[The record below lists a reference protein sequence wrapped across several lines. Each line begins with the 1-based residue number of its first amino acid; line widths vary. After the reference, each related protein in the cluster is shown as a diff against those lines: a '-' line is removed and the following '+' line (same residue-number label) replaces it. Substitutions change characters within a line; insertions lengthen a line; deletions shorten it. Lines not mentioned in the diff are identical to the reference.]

1 MPVYEYRALN
11 SSGKTLKGILDADSD
26 MVAREK
32 LRASGIFPVEI
43 KEALSKPKGLPSEPG
58 SVVRLLRGVRPAEV
72 SVMTRQLSTLL
83 GAGVPLIGSL
93 ESLVTQITNPTFKRV
108 MAQVKESVNEGNSLA
123 LSLSQHPKVFSSIYV
138 NMVQSGEASGSLD
151 VVMDRLADFGEH
163 QQALRSRFKAALAYP
178 IFMSIVGTIVLFVL
192 VTFIVP
198 NITRVFAEMR
208 QTLPLPTVVLIEV
221 SDFLLSFW
229 WVILLVV
236 FCGILMLR
244 RIGKRPGARYLR
256 DRLKLRI
263 PVIGRLNQKIALGRF
278 ARTLGS
284 LLQSGV
290 SLISALEIVSR
301 IVDNVL
307 VQEVIEKAGD
317 EIQKGQGLASSLSKS
332 PWFSSMAIQMISVGE
347 QSGKLE
353 GMLYKIAESQEREVE
368 SQITALTSMLEP
380 VMILAMGVVVGFIVF
395 SIILPIIEMSQMIR

>member
-1 MPVYEYRALN
+1 MPVYEYRALS
-11 SSGKTLKGILDADSD
+11 SSGKTVKGILDADSD
-26 MVAREK
+26 VVAREK

-58 SVVRLLRGVRPAEV
+58 SVVRLLRGVRPAEI

-93 ESLVTQITNPTFKRV
+93 ESLVAQITNPTFKRI

-178 IFMSIVGTIVLFVL
+178 VFMSIVGIIVLFVL

-198 NITRVFAEMR
+198 NITKVFTEMR
-208 QTLPLPTVVLIEV
+208 QTLPLPTVLLIEI

-229 WVILLVV
+229 WIILLGLFGGIVIL
-236 FCGILMLR
+236 R
-244 RIGKRPGARYLR
+244 RMKGRPRGRYLW

-263 PVIGRLNQKIALGRF
+263 PVIGPLNRKIALGRF

-290 SLISALEIVSR
+290 SLISALQIVSR

-307 VQEVIEKAGD
+307 IQEVIEKAGD
-317 EIQKGQGLASSLSKS
+317 EIQKGQSLAGSLSKS
-332 PWFSSMAIQMISVGE
+332 PWFPSMAVQMISVGE
-347 QSGKLE
+347 QSGELE

-380 VMILAMGVVVGFIVF
+380 VMILIMGVIVGFIVF

>member
-11 SSGKTLKGILDADSD
+11 SSGKSLKGILDADSD

-58 SVVRLLRGVRPAEV
+58 SVVRLLRGVKPAEV

-93 ESLVTQITNPTFKRV
+93 ESLVAQITNPTFKKI
-108 MAQVKESVNEGNSLA
+108 MAQVKDSVNEGNSLA
-123 LSLSQHPKVFSSIYV
+123 LSLSQHPKVFPSIYV

-178 IFMSIVGTIVLFVL
+178 IFMSIVAIIVLFVL

-198 NITRVFAEMR
+198 NITSVFAEMR

-229 WVILLVV
+229 WVILLAL
-236 FCGILMLR
+236 FCAILILR
-244 RIGKRPGARYLR
+244 RIGRRPRGRYLW

-263 PVIGRLNQKIALGRF
+263 PVVGQLNQKIALGRF

-290 SLISALEIVSR
+290 SLISALQIVSR

-317 EIQKGQGLASSLSKS
+317 EIQKGQSLAGSLSKS
-332 PWFSSMAIQMISVGE
+332 PWFPSMAIQMIAVGE
-347 QSGKLE
+347 QSGDLE

-368 SQITALTSMLEP
+368 TQIGALTSMLEP
-380 VMILAMGVVVGFIVF
+380 VMILVMGVVVGFIVF
-395 SIILPIIEMSQMIR
+395 SIILPLIEMSQMIR

>member
-11 SSGKTLKGILDADSD
+11 SSGKSLKGILDADSD

-32 LRASGIFPVEI
+32 LRASGIFPIEI

-72 SVMTRQLSTLL
+72 SAMTRQLSTLL

-93 ESLVTQITNPTFKRV
+93 ESLVTQITNPTFKRI
-108 MAQVKESVNEGNSLA
+108 MAQVKDSVNEGNSLA
-123 LSLSQHPKVFSSIYV
+123 LSLSQHPKVFPSIYV

-178 IFMSIVGTIVLFVL
+178 IFMSIVAVIVLFVL

-198 NITRVFAEMR
+198 NITSVFAEMR
-208 QTLPLPTVVLIEV
+208 QTLPLPTVVLIKV

-229 WVILLVV
+229 WGIVLALFCAIL
-236 FCGILMLR
+236 ILR
-244 RIGKRPGARYLR
+244 RIGRRPRGRYLA

-263 PVIGRLNQKIALGRF
+263 PVVGQLNQKIALGRF

-290 SLISALEIVSR
+290 SLISALQIVSR
-301 IVDNVL
+301 IVDNIL
-307 VQEVIEKAGD
+307 IQEVIEKAGD
-317 EIQKGQGLASSLSKS
+317 EIQKGQSLAGSLSKS
-332 PWFSSMAIQMISVGE
+332 PWFSSMAVQMIAVGE
-347 QSGKLE
+347 QSGDLE

-368 SQITALTSMLEP
+368 TQITALTSMLEP
-380 VMILAMGVVVGFIVF
+380 VMILVMGVVVGFIVF

>member
-1 MPVYEYRALN
+1 MPVYEYRGLN

-72 SVMTRQLSTLL
+72 SAMTRQLSTLL

-123 LSLSQHPKVFSSIYV
+123 LSLSQHPKVFPSIYV

-229 WVILLVV
+229 WVILLAV

-278 ARTLGS
+278 GRTLGS

-290 SLISALEIVSR
+290 SLISALQIVSR

-307 VQEVIEKAGD
+307 IQEVIEKAGD
-317 EIQKGQGLASSLSKS
+317 EIQKGQSLAGSLSQS

-347 QSGKLE
+347 QSGELE
-353 GMLYKIAESQEREVE
+353 RMLYKIAESQEREVE

-380 VMILAMGVVVGFIVF
+380 VMILVMGVIVGFIVF

>member
-11 SSGKTLKGILDADSD
+11 SSGKSLKGILDADSD

-72 SVMTRQLSTLL
+72 SAMTRQLSTLL

-93 ESLVTQITNPTFKRV
+93 ESLVAQITNPTFKKI
-108 MAQVKESVNEGNSLA
+108 MAQVKDSVNEGNSLA
-123 LSLSQHPKVFSSIYV
+123 LSLSQHPKVFPSIYV

-178 IFMSIVGTIVLFVL
+178 IFMSIVAVIVLFVL

-198 NITRVFAEMR
+198 NITSVFAEMR

-229 WVILLVV
+229 WVILLAL
-236 FCGILMLR
+236 FCAILILR
-244 RIGKRPGARYLR
+244 RIGRRPRGRYLR

-263 PVIGRLNQKIALGRF
+263 PVVGQLNQKIALGRF

-290 SLISALEIVSR
+290 SLISALQIVSR

-307 VQEVIEKAGD
+307 IQEVIEKAGD
-317 EIQKGQGLASSLSKS
+317 EIQKGQSLAGSLSKS
-332 PWFSSMAIQMISVGE
+332 LWFPSMAIQMIAVGE
-347 QSGKLE
+347 QSADLE

-368 SQITALTSMLEP
+368 TQITALTSMLEP
-380 VMILAMGVVVGFIVF
+380 VMILVMGVVVGFIVF

>member
-11 SSGKTLKGILDADSD
+11 SSGKSLKGILDADSD

-32 LRASGIFPVEI
+32 LRASGIFPIEI

-72 SVMTRQLSTLL
+72 SAMTRQLSTLL

-93 ESLVTQITNPTFKRV
+93 ESLVTQITNPTFKKI
-108 MAQVKESVNEGNSLA
+108 MAQVKDSVNEGNSLA
-123 LSLSQHPKVFSSIYV
+123 LSLSQHPKVFPSIYV

-178 IFMSIVGTIVLFVL
+178 IFMSIVAVIVLFVL

-198 NITRVFAEMR
+198 NITSVFAEMR
-208 QTLPLPTVVLIEV
+208 QTLPLPTVVLIKV

-229 WVILLVV
+229 WGIVLALFCAIL
-236 FCGILMLR
+236 ILR
-244 RIGKRPGARYLR
+244 RIGKRPRGRYLA

-263 PVIGRLNQKIALGRF
+263 PVVGQLNQKIALGRF

-290 SLISALEIVSR
+290 SLISALQIVSR
-301 IVDNVL
+301 IVDNIL
-307 VQEVIEKAGD
+307 IQEVIEKAGD
-317 EIQKGQGLASSLSKS
+317 EIQKGQSLAGSLSKS
-332 PWFSSMAIQMISVGE
+332 PWFSSMAVQMIAVGE
-347 QSGKLE
+347 QSGDLE

-368 SQITALTSMLEP
+368 TQITALTSMLEP
-380 VMILAMGVVVGFIVF
+380 VMILVMGVVVGFIVF

>member
-11 SSGKTLKGILDADSD
+11 SSGKSLKGILDADSD

-43 KEALSKPKGLPSEPG
+43 KEALSKSKGLASEPG

-72 SVMTRQLSTLL
+72 STMTRQLSTLL

-93 ESLVTQITNPTFKRV
+93 ESLVAQMTNPTFKRI
-108 MAQVKESVNEGNSLA
+108 MAQVKDSVNEGNSLA
-123 LSLSQHPKVFSSIYV
+123 LSLSQHPKVFPSIYV

-178 IFMSIVGTIVLFVL
+178 IFMSIVAIIVLFVL

-198 NITRVFAEMR
+198 NITSVFAEMR

-229 WVILLVV
+229 WVILLAL
-236 FCGILMLR
+236 FCLILILR
-244 RIGKRPGARYLR
+244 RIGRRPRGRYLR

-263 PVIGRLNQKIALGRF
+263 PVVGQLNQKIALGRF

-290 SLISALEIVSR
+290 SLISALQIVSR

-307 VQEVIEKAGD
+307 YQEVIEKAGD
-317 EIQKGQGLASSLSKS
+317 EIQKGQSLAGSLSKS
-332 PWFSSMAIQMISVGE
+332 VWFPSMAVQMIAVGE
-347 QSGKLE
+347 QSGDLE

-368 SQITALTSMLEP
+368 TQITAVTSMLEP
-380 VMILAMGVVVGFIVF
+380 VMILLMGVVVGFIVF

>member
-1 MPVYEYRALN
+1 MPVYEYRGLN
-11 SSGKTLKGILDADSD
+11 NSGKSLKGILDADSD
-26 MVAREK
+26 VVAREK

-43 KEALSKPKGLPSEPG
+43 KEALSKAKGLPSEPG

-93 ESLVTQITNPTFKRV
+93 ESIVAQITNPTFKRV
-108 MAQVKESVNEGNSLA
+108 MAQIKESVNEGNSLA

-151 VVMDRLADFGEH
+151 VVLDRLADFGEH

-229 WVILLVV
+229 WVILLAV

-263 PVIGRLNQKIALGRF
+263 PVVGPLNQKIALGRF

-290 SLISALEIVSR
+290 SLISALQIVSR

-307 VQEVIEKAGD
+307 IQEVIEKAGD
-317 EIQKGQGLASSLSKS
+317 EIQKGQSLAGSLSQS
-332 PWFSSMAIQMISVGE
+332 PWFTSMAVQMISVGE
-347 QSGKLE
+347 QSGALE

-380 VMILAMGVVVGFIVF
+380 VMILVMGVIVGFIVF

>member
-1 MPVYEYRALN
+1 MPVYEYRGLN
-11 SSGKTLKGILDADSD
+11 NSGKSLKGILDADSD
-26 MVAREK
+26 VVAREK

-93 ESLVTQITNPTFKRV
+93 ESIVAQITNPTFKRV
-108 MAQVKESVNEGNSLA
+108 MAQIKESVNEGNSLA

-151 VVMDRLADFGEH
+151 VVLDRLADFGEH

-198 NITRVFAEMR
+198 NITSVFAEMR
-208 QTLPLPTVVLIEV
+208 QALPLPTVVLIGV

-229 WVILLVV
+229 WVILLAV

-263 PVIGRLNQKIALGRF
+263 PVIGPLNQKIALGRF

-290 SLISALEIVSR
+290 SLISALQIVSR

-307 VQEVIEKAGD
+307 IQEVIEKAGD
-317 EIQKGQGLASSLSKS
+317 EIQKGQSLAGSLSQS
-332 PWFSSMAIQMISVGE
+332 PWFTSMAVQMISVGE
-347 QSGKLE
+347 QSGALE

-380 VMILAMGVVVGFIVF
+380 VMILLMGVIVGFIVF

>member
-11 SSGKTLKGILDADSD
+11 SSGKSLKGILDADSD

-58 SVVRLLRGVRPAEV
+58 SVVRLLRGVKPAEV

-93 ESLVTQITNPTFKRV
+93 ESLVAQITNPTFKRI
-108 MAQVKESVNEGNSLA
+108 MAQVKDSVNEGNSLA
-123 LSLSQHPKVFSSIYV
+123 LSLSQHPKVFPSIYV

-178 IFMSIVGTIVLFVL
+178 IFMSIVAVIVLFVL

-198 NITRVFAEMR
+198 NITSVFAEMR

-229 WVILLVV
+229 WVIVLAL
-236 FCGILMLR
+236 FCAILILR
-244 RIGKRPGARYLR
+244 RIGRRPRGRYLR

-263 PVIGRLNQKIALGRF
+263 PVVGQLNQKIALGRF

-290 SLISALEIVSR
+290 SLIPALQIVSR

-307 VQEVIEKAGD
+307 IQEVIEKAGD
-317 EIQKGQGLASSLSKS
+317 EIQKGQSLAGSLSKS
-332 PWFSSMAIQMISVGE
+332 PWFSSMAVQMIAVGE
-347 QSGKLE
+347 QSGDLE

-368 SQITALTSMLEP
+368 TQITALTSMLEP
-380 VMILAMGVVVGFIVF
+380 VMILVMGVVVGFIVF

>member
-11 SSGKTLKGILDADSD
+11 SSGKSLKGILDADSD

-32 LRASGIFPVEI
+32 LRASGIFPIEI

-72 SVMTRQLSTLL
+72 SAMTRQLSTLL

-93 ESLVTQITNPTFKRV
+93 ESLVAQITNPTFKRI
-108 MAQVKESVNEGNSLA
+108 MAQVKDSVNEGNSLA
-123 LSLSQHPKVFSSIYV
+123 LSLSQHPKVFPSIYV

-178 IFMSIVGTIVLFVL
+178 IFMSIVAVIVLFVL

-198 NITRVFAEMR
+198 NITSVFAEMR
-208 QTLPLPTVVLIEV
+208 QTLPLPTVMLIKV

-229 WVILLVV
+229 WVIVLAL
-236 FCGILMLR
+236 FCAILILR
-244 RIGKRPGARYLR
+244 RIGKRPRGRYLR

-263 PVIGRLNQKIALGRF
+263 PVVGQLNQKIALGRF

-290 SLISALEIVSR
+290 SLISALQIVSR

-307 VQEVIEKAGD
+307 IQEVIERAGE
-317 EIQKGQGLASSLSKS
+317 EIQKGQSLAGSLSKS
-332 PWFSSMAIQMISVGE
+332 SWFTSMAVQMIAVGE
-347 QSGKLE
+347 QSGDLE

-368 SQITALTSMLEP
+368 TQISALTSMLEP
-380 VMILAMGVVVGFIVF
+380 VMILVMGVVVGFIVF

>member
-11 SSGKTLKGILDADSD
+11 SSGKSLKGILDADSD

-58 SVVRLLRGVRPAEV
+58 SVVRLLRGVKPAEV

-93 ESLVTQITNPTFKRV
+93 ESLVAQITNPTFKKI
-108 MAQVKESVNEGNSLA
+108 MAQVKDSVNEGNSLA
-123 LSLSQHPKVFSSIYV
+123 LSLSQHPKVFPSIYV

-178 IFMSIVGTIVLFVL
+178 IFMSIVAVIVLFVL

-198 NITRVFAEMR
+198 NITSVFAEMR
-208 QTLPLPTVVLIEV
+208 QTLPLPTVMLIKV

-229 WVILLVV
+229 WVIVLAL
-236 FCGILMLR
+236 FCAILILR
-244 RIGKRPGARYLR
+244 RIGKRPRGRYLR

-263 PVIGRLNQKIALGRF
+263 PVVGQLNQKIALGRF

-290 SLISALEIVSR
+290 SLISALQIVSR

-307 VQEVIEKAGD
+307 IQEVIERAGE
-317 EIQKGQGLASSLSKS
+317 EIQKGQSLAGSLSKS
-332 PWFSSMAIQMISVGE
+332 PWFTSMAVQMIAVGE
-347 QSGKLE
+347 QSGDLE

-368 SQITALTSMLEP
+368 TQISALTSMLEP
-380 VMILAMGVVVGFIVF
+380 VMILVMGVVVGFIVF

>member
-1 MPVYEYRALN
+1 MPVYEYRALSN
-11 SSGKTLKGILDADSD
+11 SGKTVKGILDADSD
-26 MVAREK
+26 VVAREK

-58 SVVRLLRGVRPAEV
+58 SVVRLLRGVRPAEI

-93 ESLVTQITNPTFKRV
+93 ESLVAQITNPTFKRI

-198 NITRVFAEMR
+198 NITSVFAEMR
-208 QTLPLPTVVLIEV
+208 QALPLPTVVLIGV

-229 WVILLVV
+229 WVILLAV

-244 RIGKRPGARYLR
+244 RIGKRPGARYLW
-256 DRLKLRI
+256 DRLKLRM
-263 PVIGRLNQKIALGRF
+263 PVIGRLNQKIVLGRF

-290 SLISALEIVSR
+290 SLISALQIVSR

-317 EIQKGQGLASSLSKS
+317 EIQKGQSLAGSLSKS
-332 PWFSSMAIQMISVGE
+332 PWFPSMAVQMISVGE
-347 QSGKLE
+347 QSGELE

-380 VMILAMGVVVGFIVF
+380 VMILMMGVIVGFIVF

>member
-11 SSGKTLKGILDADSD
+11 SSGKSLKGILDADSD

-32 LRASGIFPVEI
+32 LRASGIFPIEI

-93 ESLVTQITNPTFKRV
+93 ESLVAQITNPTFKKI
-108 MAQVKESVNEGNSLA
+108 MAQVKDSVNEGNSLA
-123 LSLSQHPKVFSSIYV
+123 LSLSQHPKVFPSIYV

-178 IFMSIVGTIVLFVL
+178 IFMSIVAIIVLFVL

-198 NITRVFAEMR
+198 NITSVFAEMR
-208 QTLPLPTVVLIEV
+208 QTLPLPTVVLIGV

-229 WVILLVV
+229 WVIVLAL
-236 FCGILMLR
+236 FCAILILR
-244 RIGKRPGARYLR
+244 RIGKRPRGRYLR

-263 PVIGRLNQKIALGRF
+263 PVVGQLNQKIALGRF

-290 SLISALEIVSR
+290 SLISALQIVSR

-307 VQEVIEKAGD
+307 IQEVIEKAGD
-317 EIQKGQGLASSLSKS
+317 EIQKGQSLAGSLSKS
-332 PWFSSMAIQMISVGE
+332 PWFSSMAVQMIAVGE
-347 QSGKLE
+347 QSGDLE

-380 VMILAMGVVVGFIVF
+380 VMILVMGVVVGFIVF
-395 SIILPIIEMSQMIR
+395 SIIRPIIEMSQMIR

>member
-11 SSGKTLKGILDADSD
+11 SSGKSLKGILDADSD

-58 SVVRLLRGVRPAEV
+58 SVVRLLRGVKPAEV

-93 ESLVTQITNPTFKRV
+93 ESLVAQITNPTFKKI
-108 MAQVKESVNEGNSLA
+108 MAQVKDSVNEGNSLA
-123 LSLSQHPKVFSSIYV
+123 LSLSQHPKVFPSIYV

-178 IFMSIVGTIVLFVL
+178 IFMSIVAVIVLFVL

-198 NITRVFAEMR
+198 NITSVFAEMR
-208 QTLPLPTVVLIEV
+208 QTLPLPTVMLIKV

-229 WVILLVV
+229 WVIVLAL
-236 FCGILMLR
+236 FCAILILR
-244 RIGKRPGARYLR
+244 RIGKRPRGRYLR

-263 PVIGRLNQKIALGRF
+263 PVVGQLNQKIALGRF

-290 SLISALEIVSR
+290 SLISALQIVSR

-307 VQEVIEKAGD
+307 IQEVIERAGE
-317 EIQKGQGLASSLSKS
+317 EIQKGQSLAGSLSKS
-332 PWFSSMAIQMISVGE
+332 SWFTSMAVQMIAVGE
-347 QSGKLE
+347 QSGDLE
-353 GMLYKIAESQEREVE
+353 RMLYKIAESQEREVE
-368 SQITALTSMLEP
+368 TQISALTSMLEP
-380 VMILAMGVVVGFIVF
+380 VMILVMGVVVGFIVF

>member
-1 MPVYEYRALN
+1 MPVYEYRALS
-11 SSGKTLKGILDADSD
+11 SSGKTVKGILDADSD

-43 KEALSKPKGLPSEPG
+43 KEAVSKPKGLPSEPG
-58 SVVRLLRGVRPAEV
+58 SVVRLLRGVRPTEI

-93 ESLVTQITNPTFKRV
+93 ESLVAQITNPTFKRV

-138 NMVQSGEASGSLD
+138 NMVESGEASGSLD

-198 NITRVFAEMR
+198 NITKVFTEMR
-208 QTLPLPTVVLIEV
+208 QALPLPTVVLIEV

-229 WVILLVV
+229 WIILLGL
-236 FCGILMLR
+236 FCGIVILR
-244 RIGKRPGARYLR
+244 RMKRRPRGRSLW
-256 DRLKLRI
+256 DKLKLSMPI
-263 PVIGRLNQKIALGRF
+263 VGPLNQKIALGRF
-278 ARTLGS
+278 ARTLAS

-290 SLISALEIVSR
+290 SLISALQIVSR

-307 VQEVIEKAGD
+307 IQDVIEKAGD
-317 EIQKGQGLASSLSKS
+317 EIQKGQSLAGSLSQS
-332 PWFSSMAIQMISVGE
+332 PWFPSMAVQMISVGE
-347 QSGKLE
+347 QSGELE
-353 GMLYKIAESQEREVE
+353 GMLYKIAESQEKEVE

-380 VMILAMGVVVGFIVF
+380 VMILVMGVIVGFIVF

>member
-1 MPVYEYRALN
+1 
-11 SSGKTLKGILDADSD
+11 LKGILDADSD
-26 MVAREK
+26 VVAREK

-58 SVVRLLRGVRPAEV
+58 SVVRLVRGVRPAEV

-93 ESLVTQITNPTFKRV
+93 ESIVAQISNSTFKRV

-151 VVMDRLADFGEH
+151 VVLDRLADFGEH
-163 QQALRSRFKAALAYP
+163 QQALRSRFRAALAYP

-198 NITRVFAEMR
+198 NITEVFTEMR
-208 QTLPLPTVVLIEV
+208 QALPLPTVVLIEV

-229 WVILLVV
+229 WVILLGL
-236 FCGILMLR
+236 FCGIVILR
-244 RIGKRPGARYLR
+244 RMKGRPRGRYLW
-256 DRLKLRI
+256 DRLKLRV
-263 PVIGRLNQKIALGRF
+263 PVIGSLNQKIALGRF

-290 SLISALEIVSR
+290 SLISALQIVSR
-301 IVDNVL
+301 IVDNIL
-307 VQEVIEKAGD
+307 IQEVIEKAGD
-317 EIQKGQGLASSLSKS
+317 EIQKGQSLAGSLSQS
-332 PWFSSMAIQMISVGE
+332 PWFTSMAVQMISVGE
-347 QSGKLE
+347 QSGELE

-380 VMILAMGVVVGFIVF
+380 VMILVMGVIVGFIVF

>member
-1 MPVYEYRALN
+1 
-11 SSGKTLKGILDADSD
+11 
-26 MVAREK
+26 
-32 LRASGIFPVEI
+32 
-43 KEALSKPKGLPSEPG
+43 
-58 SVVRLLRGVRPAEV
+58 
-72 SVMTRQLSTLL
+72 
-83 GAGVPLIGSL
+83 
-93 ESLVTQITNPTFKRV
+93 
-108 MAQVKESVNEGNSLA
+108 
-123 LSLSQHPKVFSSIYV
+123 
-138 NMVQSGEASGSLD
+138 MVQSGEASGSLD

-178 IFMSIVGTIVLFVL
+178 IFMSIVAVIVLFVL

-198 NITRVFAEMR
+198 NITSVFAEMR

-229 WVILLVV
+229 WVIVLAL
-236 FCGILMLR
+236 FCAILILR
-244 RIGKRPGARYLR
+244 RIGRRPRGRYLR

-263 PVIGRLNQKIALGRF
+263 PVVGQLNQKIALGRF

-290 SLISALEIVSR
+290 SLIPALQIVSR

-307 VQEVIEKAGD
+307 IQEVIEKAGD
-317 EIQKGQGLASSLSKS
+317 EIQKGQSLAGSLSKS
-332 PWFSSMAIQMISVGE
+332 PWFSSMAVQMIAVGE
-347 QSGKLE
+347 QSGDLE

-368 SQITALTSMLEP
+368 TQITALTSMLEP
-380 VMILAMGVVVGFIVF
+380 VMILVMGVVVGFIVF

>member
-11 SSGKTLKGILDADSD
+11 SSGKSLKGILDADSD

-32 LRASGIFPVEI
+32 LRASGIFPIEI

-72 SVMTRQLSTLL
+72 SAMTRQLSTLL

-93 ESLVTQITNPTFKRV
+93 ESLVAQITNPTFKRI
-108 MAQVKESVNEGNSLA
+108 MAQVKDSVNEGNSLA
-123 LSLSQHPKVFSSIYV
+123 LSLSQHPKVFPSIYV

-178 IFMSIVGTIVLFVL
+178 IFMSIVAVIVLFVL

-198 NITRVFAEMR
+198 NITSVFAEMR

-229 WVILLVV
+229 WVIVLAL
-236 FCGILMLR
+236 FCAILILR
-244 RIGKRPGARYLR
+244 RIGKRPRGRYLW

-263 PVIGRLNQKIALGRF
+263 PVVGQLNQKIALGRF

-290 SLISALEIVSR
+290 SLISALQIVSR

-307 VQEVIEKAGD
+307 IQEVIEKAGD
-317 EIQKGQGLASSLSKS
+317 EIQKGQSLAGSLSKS
-332 PWFSSMAIQMISVGE
+332 PWFSSMAVQMIAVGE
-347 QSGKLE
+347 QSGDLE

-368 SQITALTSMLEP
+368 TQITALTSMLEP
-380 VMILAMGVVVGFIVF
+380 VMILVMGVVVGFIVF

>member
-11 SSGKTLKGILDADSD
+11 SSGKSLKGILDADSD

-93 ESLVTQITNPTFKRV
+93 ESLVAQITNPTFKRI
-108 MAQVKESVNEGNSLA
+108 MAQVKDSVNEGNSLA
-123 LSLSQHPKVFSSIYV
+123 LSLSQHPKVFPSIYV

-178 IFMSIVGTIVLFVL
+178 IFMSIVAIIVLFVL

-198 NITRVFAEMR
+198 NITSVFAEMR
-208 QTLPLPTVVLIEV
+208 QTLPLPTVVLIGV

-229 WVILLVV
+229 WVIVLAL
-236 FCGILMLR
+236 FCAILILR
-244 RIGKRPGARYLR
+244 RIGKRPRGRYLR

-263 PVIGRLNQKIALGRF
+263 PVVGQLNQKIALGRF

-290 SLISALEIVSR
+290 SLISALQIVSR

-307 VQEVIEKAGD
+307 IQEVIEKAGD
-317 EIQKGQGLASSLSKS
+317 EIQKGQSLAGSLSKS
-332 PWFSSMAIQMISVGE
+332 PWFSSMAVQMIAVGE
-347 QSGKLE
+347 QSGDLE

-380 VMILAMGVVVGFIVF
+380 VMILVMGVVVGFIVF

>member
-11 SSGKTLKGILDADSD
+11 SSGKSLKGILDADSD

-43 KEALSKPKGLPSEPG
+43 KEALSKSKGLASEPG

-72 SVMTRQLSTLL
+72 STMTRQLSTLL

-93 ESLVTQITNPTFKRV
+93 ESLVAQMTNPTFKRI
-108 MAQVKESVNEGNSLA
+108 MAQVKDSVNEGNSLA
-123 LSLSQHPKVFSSIYV
+123 LSLSQHPKVFPSIYV

-178 IFMSIVGTIVLFVL
+178 IFMSIVAIIVLFVL

-198 NITRVFAEMR
+198 NITSVFAEMR

-229 WVILLVV
+229 WVILLAL
-236 FCGILMLR
+236 FCLILILR
-244 RIGKRPGARYLR
+244 RIGRRPRGRYLR
-256 DRLKLRI
+256 DRLKLRV
-263 PVIGRLNQKIALGRF
+263 PVVGQLNQKIALGRF

-290 SLISALEIVSR
+290 SLISALQIVSR

-307 VQEVIEKAGD
+307 YQEVIEKAGD
-317 EIQKGQGLASSLSKS
+317 EIQKGQSLAGSLSKS
-332 PWFSSMAIQMISVGE
+332 AWFPSMAVQMIAVGE
-347 QSGKLE
+347 QSGDLE

-368 SQITALTSMLEP
+368 TQITAVTSMLEP
-380 VMILAMGVVVGFIVF
+380 VMILLMGVVVGFIVF

>member
-11 SSGKTLKGILDADSD
+11 SSGKSLKGILDADSD

-43 KEALSKPKGLPSEPG
+43 KEALSKSKGLASEPG

-72 SVMTRQLSTLL
+72 STMTRQLSTLL

-93 ESLVTQITNPTFKRV
+93 ESLVAQMTNPTFKRI
-108 MAQVKESVNEGNSLA
+108 MAQVKDSVNEGNSLA
-123 LSLSQHPKVFSSIYV
+123 LSLSQHPKVFPSIYV

-178 IFMSIVGTIVLFVL
+178 IFMSIVAIIVLFVL

-198 NITRVFAEMR
+198 NITSVFAEMR

-229 WVILLVV
+229 WVILLAL
-236 FCGILMLR
+236 FCLILILR
-244 RIGKRPGARYLR
+244 RIGRRPRGRYLR

-263 PVIGRLNQKIALGRF
+263 PVVGQLNQKIALGRF

-290 SLISALEIVSR
+290 SLISALQIVSR

-307 VQEVIEKAGD
+307 YQEVIEKAGD
-317 EIQKGQGLASSLSKS
+317 EIQKGQSLAGSLSKS
-332 PWFSSMAIQMISVGE
+332 AWFPSMAVQMIAVGE
-347 QSGKLE
+347 QSGDLE

-368 SQITALTSMLEP
+368 TQITAVTSMLEP
-380 VMILAMGVVVGFIVF
+380 VMILLMGVVVGFIVF